1 MSKRN
6 QRKSK
11 KEVVNINFRRQK
23 DIFDPQIFQKTIT
36 IVGLGNIGSQTAVAL
51 TRLGLKDFYLYDHD
65 NIEEHN
71 IASQVFYRNQLGKPK
86 TEMIKKT
93 MFNINKNVSVLAEKK
108 KYDGVFLFSDI
119 LIIAV
124 DSMKERVRIWKNLLK
139 NNIRPE
145 LIIDG
150 RMGGP
155 QLEIYT
161 CRTLEEWE
169 DTFVDN
175 PSKDPCGARSI
186 CYISMI
192 IGSLIANQ
200 VKRYLKAERYKKTI
214 LFNIDSL
221 QLI

>member
-1 MSKRN
+1 MYDP
-6 QRKSK
+6 
-11 KEVVNINFRRQK
+11 
-23 DIFDPQIFQKTIT
+23 DI
-36 IVGLGNIGSQTAVAL
+36 V
-51 TRLGLKDFYLYDHD
+51 
-65 NIEEHN
+65 EEHN
-71 IASQVFYRNQLGKPK
+71 LSSQSFFLSQLKQSK
-86 TEMIKKT
+86 TKSIKELLLD
-93 MFNINKNVSVLAEKK
+93 INKNVSVLSHDT
-108 KYDGVFLFSDI
+108 KYNGDHHFGDI

-124 DSMKERVRIWKNLLK
+124 DSMKERKRIWKNLHK
-139 NNIRPE
+139 NNIYPE

-161 CRTLEEWE
+161 CKTLEEWE

-175 PSKDPCGARSI
+175 PSKDPCGARYI

-200 VKRYLKAERYKKTI
+200 VKRFLKSESYKKTI

-221 QLI
+221 QLV